1 MDNDEIARTVYDLDC
16 EEILRALAF
25 LDDDAAILKWARSV
39 KQTMV
44 VAAHTHAKSNIA
56 RASNDAVMLDVVRAV
71 LGLDPDEVL

>member
-1 MDNDEIARTVYDLDC
+1 MSQNPIMKSLTLWIWSLKMDNDEIARSVYDLDC

-44 VAAHTHAKSNIA
+44 VAASDYAKSKM
-56 RASNDAVMLDVVRAV
+56 RCCDD
-71 LGLDPDEVL
+71 